1 MIPNIHEMTKT
12 MDDRF
17 DEYVEEQSHNGW
29 AAWTVSFVQCTIS
42 IIVFR
47 DVERGSNWGHGI
59 PTLGIDYSMFVMVCL
74 GGS

>member
-47 DVERGSNWGHGI
+47 DVR
-59 PTLGIDYSMFVMVCL
+59 
-74 GGS
+74 